1 MKYGVKGVTV
11 QVYKVLAK
19 VAEVN
24 TKALNIKLCQPQQK
38 HGWAKPE
45 AKCIFI

>member
-11 QVYKVLAK
+11 QVYKVLAE

-24 TKALNIKLCQPQQK
+24 TKALNIKFCQPRQK

>member
-11 QVYKVLAK
+11 QVYKVSAE
-19 VAEVN
+19 VAEE
-24 TKALNIKLCQPQQK
+24 K

-45 AKCIFI
+45 AECIFI